1 MCNVKNTGDSIAQN
15 KCKTDIKD
23 KCGSL
28 DPSKAD
34 IKSPGGDSSTSA
46 APKSSPTGGSQGT
59 NNPATTTSVAAGPTL
74 VAQIGNGI
82 AAVAAGVFAA
92 ALL

>member
-15 KCKTDIKD
+15 KCKTDIRD

-28 DPSKAD
+28 DSSKAD

-46 APKSSPTGGSQGT
+46 APKSSPTGT
-59 NNPATTTSVAAGPTL
+59 NNNNPPATTTSVAAGPTL
-74 VAQIGNGI
+74 VAQIGKGI